1 MINGIDVA
9 SWQSEAYETKGLAF
23 VFVKATEG
31 TSYINPKQNGQAKR
45 ARAAGLA
52 LGFYHFLLPGT
63 VKPVKEQARFFV
75 DRCASVEGDMLVCDW
90 ETDPSTKRGATNAEK
105 DTFIREV
112 KRLRPGHRVG
122 LYCNTDYWL
131 HRDTTSYA
139 GDFLWIAD
147 PNRAKGKPRIQAPW
161 KFHQHSITG
170 GTDQNVGDFSSLA
183 ALRKWCGYPGTAA
196 PKPAPAPA
204 KTKDQ
209 KQDAA
214 IHELETRVTK
224 LESGK

>member
-9 SWQSEAYETKGLAF
+9 SWQSEAYATKGLAF

-31 TSYINPKQNGQAKR
+31 TSYINPKQNGQAAR

-52 LGFYHFLLPGT
+52 LGFYHFLLPGN
-63 VKPVKEQARFFV
+63 VRPVKDQAQFFV

-90 ETDPSTKRGATNAEK
+90 ETDPRTKRGATNAEK
-105 DTFIREV
+105 DMFIREV

-131 HRDTTSYA
+131 HRDSTSYA

-147 PNRAKGKPRIQAPW
+147 PNRPKGKPRIQAPW
-161 KFHQHSITG
+161 KFHQYSVTG
-170 GTDQNVGDFSSLA
+170 GTDQNVADFPSWA
-183 ALRKWCGYPGTAA
+183 ALRTWCGYPGAKT
-196 PKPAPAPA
+196 PAPA
-204 KTKDQ
+204 KTPATKDQ
-209 KQDAA
+209 RQDAA
-214 IHELETRVTK
+214 IHALEGRVTK
-224 LESGK
+224 LEGK